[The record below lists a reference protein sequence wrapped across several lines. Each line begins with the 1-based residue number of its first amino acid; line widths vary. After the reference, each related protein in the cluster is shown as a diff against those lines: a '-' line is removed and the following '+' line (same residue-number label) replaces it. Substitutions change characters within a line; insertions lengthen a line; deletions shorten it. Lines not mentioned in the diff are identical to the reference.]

1 MADLTIT
8 VKSLD
13 GQSLELALS
22 SATLVRDLKGVLEER
37 WEVPAARQRLLY
49 RAQMLE
55 DAQPLST
62 YGVQTGGVISL
73 VSSLQREQGEEGEQ
87 NDPLADIL
95 RLVSGS
101 PAALIS
107 RRPRRQP
114 ARRDITEAERVEAM
128 RQNLLTLQSLLDTR
142 NRAPPEGDQLL
153 GFDYGRRT
161 LTKGMWV
168 DVKDTVDQ
176 WLEAQIIDVRA
187 TASGTSVFVH
197 YNGWPSRWDE
207 WIDAQSSRIQ
217 PLRAK
222 TFQSIS
228 APMHSP
234 YPVVTPDPPEAIPPP
249 QQDLNET
256 ATQTSRFIGQTKA
269 MMERYYLLQT
279 IMKHERAVVERVQP
293 MQDRLSMMQRTGGV
307 VEERK
312 TAAAANRRYE
322 EHMYP
327 PSDSSEAVAGS
338 EDFSDS
344 MSIEEEEAQ
353 DWDHPALTTEQEFN
367 LLSVQMAPIL
377 DRFGRLLCDLGVTIA
392 KEVNQQMG
400 QRGDFPAAATMPT
413 PAELYALSGNQYG
426 PEPGMQ
432 IALFTLRSRS
442 EGNRD
447 SAT

>member
-13 GQSLELALS
+13 GQSLEVTLA
-22 SATLVRDLKGVLEER
+22 ATTLVRDLKGVVEER
-37 WEVPAARQRLLY
+37 WEVPANRQRLLY
-49 RAQMLE
+49 RAQVLE
-55 DAQPLST
+55 DTQPLNAYALQS
-62 YGVQTGGVISL
+62 GAVVGL
-73 VSSLQREQGEEGEQ
+73 VSNLQREAQEEGDQ
-87 NDPLADIL
+87 NDPLADIV
-95 RLVSGS
+95 RLVSGA

-114 ARRDITEAERVEAM
+114 VRRDITEAERVEAM
-128 RQNLLTLQSLLDTR
+128 RQNLLTLQSLLDSR
-142 NRAPPEGDQLL
+142 NRTPPEGDQLL
-153 GFDYGRRT
+153 GFDYGRRA
-161 LTKGMWV
+161 LSKGMWV

-176 WLEAQIIDVRA
+176 WLEAQIIDMRTTA
-187 TASGTSVFVH
+187 TGTMVFVH

-207 WIDAQSSRIQ
+207 WIDSKSPRIQ

-234 YPVVTPDPPEAIPPP
+234 YPVVAPDPPEAIPAPAH
-249 QQDLNET
+249 DLNDT
-256 ATQTSRFIGQTKA
+256 AMHTSRFIGHAKS
-269 MMERYYLLQT
+269 MMERYYLLHT
-279 IMKHERAVVERVQP
+279 IMKHERAVERVQP
-293 MQDRLSMMQRTGGV
+293 MQDRLSMMQRTGGIT
-307 VEERK
+307 EERK
-312 TAAAANRRYE
+312 TPARADLIS
-322 EHMYP
+322 P
-327 PSDSSEAVAGS
+327 PSDSSEAVVGS

-353 DWDHPALTTEQEFN
+353 DWEQPPLTTEQEFN

-392 KEVNQQMG
+392 KDVNQQIG

-413 PAELYALSGNQYG
+413 PAELYALNGNQYG

-432 IALFTLRSRS
+432 IALFTLRSRN
-442 EGNRD
+442 EANRD
-447 SAT
+447 NPT

>member
-13 GQSLELALS
+13 GQSLDLTIAP
-22 SATLVRDLKGVLEER
+22 ATLVRDLKGVLEER
-37 WEVPAARQRLLY
+37 WEVPATRQRLLY
-49 RAQMLE
+49 RAQVLE
-55 DAQPLST
+55 DAQSLSA
-62 YGVQTGGVISL
+62 YGVQTGAVVSL
-73 VSSLQREQGEEGEQ
+73 VSNLQREQGEEADQ

-114 ARRDITEAERVEAM
+114 VRRDITEAERVEAM

-153 GFDYGRRT
+153 GFDYSRRA

-176 WLEAQIIDVRA
+176 WLEAQIIDVRTTA
-187 TASGTSVFVH
+187 TGTMAFVH

-207 WIDAQSSRIQ
+207 WIDAQSTRIQ

-234 YPVVTPDPPEAIPPP
+234 YPVVTPDPPEALPSP

-279 IMKHERAVVERVQP
+279 IMKHERAVERVQP
-293 MQDRLSMMQRTGGV
+293 MQDRLSMMQRSGGV

-312 TAAAANRRYE
+312 VASNRRYE
-322 EHMYP
+322 EALYP

-344 MSIEEEEAQ
+344 MSVEEEEAQ
-353 DWDHPALTTEQEFN
+353 DWEQPALSTEQEFN
-367 LLSVQMAPIL
+367 LLSVQMAPVL

>member
-13 GQSLELALS
+13 GQSLDLTVAPT
-22 SATLVRDLKGVLEER
+22 TLVRDLKGALEER
-37 WEVPAARQRLLY
+37 WEVPTTRQRLLY
-49 RAQMLE
+49 RAQVLE
-55 DAQPLST
+55 DTQTLSA
-62 YGVQTGGVISL
+62 YGVQTGAVVSL
-73 VSSLQREQGEEGEQ
+73 VSNLQREAGEEGDQ

-114 ARRDITEAERVEAM
+114 VRRDITEAERVEAM
-128 RQNLLTLQSLLDTR
+128 QQNLLTLQSLLDTR

-153 GFDYGRRT
+153 GFDYSRRA

-176 WLEAQIIDVRA
+176 WLEAQIIDVRTTA
-187 TASGTSVFVH
+187 TGNMVFVH

-207 WIDAQSSRIQ
+207 WIDAQSARIQ

-234 YPVVTPDPPEAIPPP
+234 YPVVTPDPPEAIPAP

-256 ATQTSRFIGQTKA
+256 ATQTSRFIGQTKS

-279 IMKHERAVVERVQP
+279 IMKHERAVERVQP
-293 MQDRLSMMQRTGGV
+293 MQDRLNMMQRSGGV
-307 VEERK
+307 AEERK
-312 TAAAANRRYE
+312 MAAAASRRCE
-322 EHMYP
+322 EALYP

-353 DWDHPALTTEQEFN
+353 DWGQPALTTEQEFN
-367 LLSVQMAPIL
+367 LLSVQMAPVL
-377 DRFGRLLCDLGVTIA
+377 DRFGRLLSDLGVTIA

-413 PAELYALSGNQYG
+413 PAELYALSGNQYNH
-426 PEPGMQ
+426 EPGMQ